1 MSRVLQE
8 MLETRE
14 QSAFSAGIQKGIQKG
29 MQTGIYAERNRIVT
43 RMLKKGG
50 SSLCNIAELASIPL
64 SEVILIKDCLEQA
77 QDAGE
82 TVLNRRSKAIR
93 YKTHPISD

>member
-8 MLETRE
+8 MLETWE

-43 RMLKKGG
+43 RMLKMGG
-50 SSLCNIAELASIPL
+50 SSL
-64 SEVILIKDCLEQA
+64 QH
-77 QDAGE
+77 
-82 TVLNRRSKAIR
+82 R
-93 YKTHPISD
+93 